1 MPISTILCSVS
12 GFTIDRPEV
21 RDLHSIR
28 LEAKELQSAVHQL
41 KKEFNDFRLV
51 ASQSIKQ
58 VNKQLAKENRSL
70 VNYVQEEIR
79 LMHKDRKNGDL
90 SNMQLELD
98 DALCDNAY
106 LRAKLVSM
114 QDEETSKITESN
126 RNDNIRSCTTARS
139 EKQWIP
145 IEQSTYYHSWFN
157 YLMRIRHVI
166 NGSMTLTSP
175 KTDSEVI
182 SSEMADAENLEVY
195 LDAYDW
201 IEFP

>member
-1 MPISTILCSVS
+1 
-12 GFTIDRPEV
+12 
-21 RDLHSIR
+21 
-28 LEAKELQSAVHQL
+28 
-41 KKEFNDFRLV
+41 
-51 ASQSIKQ
+51 

-145 IEQSTYYHSWFN
+145 IECVSFLVQLFDENTTCHQRKYDFN
-157 YLMRIRHVI
+157 KPQNRQ
-166 NGSMTLTSP
+166 
-175 KTDSEVI
+175 
-182 SSEMADAENLEVY
+182 
-195 LDAYDW
+195 
-201 IEFP
+201 